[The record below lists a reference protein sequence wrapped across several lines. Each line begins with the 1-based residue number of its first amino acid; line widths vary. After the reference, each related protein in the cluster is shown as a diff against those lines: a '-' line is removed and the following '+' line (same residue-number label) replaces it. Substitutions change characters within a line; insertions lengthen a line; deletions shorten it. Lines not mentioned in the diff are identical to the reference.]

1 MSEINPNK
9 FFDIDAAGED
19 ASNNVYA
26 ALEQT
31 LNLPIGSTQD
41 AIAASKDLISRT
53 KALSVQADMLEFQEN
68 SIDSRD
74 AEEINDDVLR
84 QDRARI
90 RKEAHELYDMGKNM
104 LTYMYNQ
111 VKSQID
117 PNDKMWAAV
126 ANMISS
132 VSKSLAD
139 SNKMTKEF
147 REENDRDIEKKIQSG
162 ELDVNEQ
169 EFDFSPEQ
177 ANKIIA
183 SWTKQNEANI
193 LDQIKTEVEEREMA
207 RIGVETKQ
215 IENKGEL

>member
-68 SIDSRD
+68 SIDNRD

-139 SNKMTKEF
+139 LNKMTKEF

-193 LDQIKTEVEEREMA
+193 IDQIKTEVEEREMA

-215 IENKGEL
+215 TEDKG

>member
-1 MSEINPNK
+1 MSEINPNT
-9 FFDIDAAGED
+9 FFDIDAAGDD

-41 AIAASKDLISRT
+41 AIAASRDLISKT

-68 SIDSRD
+68 SIDNRD

-132 VSKSLAD
+132 VTKSLAD
-139 SNKMTKEF
+139 LNKMTKEF

-193 LDQIKTEVEEREMA
+193 IDQIQKEVEEREMA
-207 RIGVETKQ
+207 RIGVENKQ
-215 IENKGEL
+215 IENQG

>member
-1 MSEINPNK
+1 
-9 FFDIDAAGED
+9 
-19 ASNNVYA
+19 
-26 ALEQT
+26 
-31 LNLPIGSTQD
+31 
-41 AIAASKDLISRT
+41 
-53 KALSVQADMLEFQEN
+53 MLEFQEN
-68 SIDSRD
+68 SIDNRD

-139 SNKMTKEF
+139 LNKMTKEF

-215 IENKGEL
+215 IEDKG

>member
-68 SIDSRD
+68 SIDNRD

-139 SNKMTKEF
+139 LNKMTKEF

-215 IENKGEL
+215 IEKKG

>member
-1 MSEINPNK
+1 MSEINHNK

-68 SIDSRD
+68 SIDRRD

-139 SNKMTKEF
+139 LNKMTKEF

-215 IENKGEL
+215 IEDKG

>member
-26 ALEQT
+26 ALEHT

-41 AIAASKDLISRT
+41 AIAASKDLISKTR
-53 KALSVQADMLEFQEN
+53 ALSVQADMLEFQEN
-68 SIDSRD
+68 SIDNRD

-139 SNKMTKEF
+139 LNKMTKEF

-183 SWTKQNEANI
+183 SWSC
-193 LDQIKTEVEEREMA
+193 
-207 RIGVETKQ
+207 
-215 IENKGEL
+215 

>member
-68 SIDSRD
+68 SIDNRD

-139 SNKMTKEF
+139 LNKMTKEF

-215 IENKGEL
+215 IEDKG

>member
-1 MSEINPNK
+1 MTAINPNT
-9 FFDIDAAGED
+9 FFDIDAACDE
-19 ASNNVYA
+19 AQKNVYA
-26 ALEQT
+26 ELEHT

-41 AIAASKDLISRT
+41 AIAASKDLISKT
-53 KALSVQADMLEFQEN
+53 KALAVQADMLEFQEN
-68 SIDSRD
+68 SIDNRD

-139 SNKMTKEF
+139 LNKMTKEF

>member
-68 SIDSRD
+68 SIDNRD

-139 SNKMTKEF
+139 LNKMTKEF

-215 IENKGEL
+215 IENKG

>member
-1 MSEINPNK
+1 MTAINPNS
-9 FFDIDAAGED
+9 FFDIDAAGDE
-19 ASNNVYA
+19 AQKNVYA
-26 ALEQT
+26 ELEHT

-68 SIDSRD
+68 SIDNRD

-139 SNKMTKEF
+139 LNKMTKEF

-215 IENKGEL
+215 IEDKG